1 MDYHSL
7 PEVFRMYHTLRTLK
21 TLLVIALVIASA
33 GTGFGQNLD
42 TMQPFDMV
50 VPTTY
55 GGGTRPNEGLYFG
68 IDFMAAWISH
78 PGVATI
84 GSDQGRGMVY
94 YVDRPITY
102 QQRNKY
108 GTTNDGNNDGT
119 NTSNSDLA
127 NTYLLIP
134 TVTVNPNNSYEVI
147 RSNDVSSYDTSML
160 SSAWVCGK
168 RYDIGY
174 MWGHHGL
181 GVSIYDINPYT
192 QTFQMQNAKVAFN
205 VSDKPGTDH
214 SWLNGITTVNG
225 NNSIVFPGNVNDVD
239 SLYVYG
245 ELGVKFSSL
254 DVTNRTE
261 TNSVE
266 LNYTY
271 RFMPSDC
278 FGRRYG
284 IWELDFGIR
293 YFQFREEFN
302 IYGKGGCLADSWW
315 NTASQNNLIGP
326 QIAARYFRTFGRW
339 TFDFQ
344 GKFMAAVNNQTIRQN
359 GVLGSNLS
367 TRYETVQNEIVGDDG
382 EVTYENM
389 YYEYIGMQGYPGYIN
404 STSFTFNH
412 RGTDMLF
419 APVAEIRFN
428 AKLQITQLVNV
439 RMGYTCMYVGNI
451 ARSAEMVQYNI
462 DGASPAMGINMDNNK
477 GNSLV
482 HGFTVGLEVNR

>member
-1 MDYHSL
+1 
-7 PEVFRMYHTLRTLK
+7 FRMYHTLRTLK

-33 GTGFGQNLD
+33 GTGFGQNLE

-55 GGGTRPNEGLYFG
+55 GGGTRPNEGFYFD
-68 IDFMAAWISH
+68 IDFMAAWISR
-78 PGVATI
+78 PGVSTI
-84 GSDQGRGMVY
+84 GSDVGRGMVY

-102 QQRNKY
+102 EQREK
-108 GTTNDGNNDGT
+108 GTTD
-119 NTSNSDLA
+119 
-127 NTYLLIP
+127 TYLMIP
-134 TVTVNPNNSYEVI
+134 TVTINPNDSYEVI
-147 RSNDVSSYDTSML
+147 RDADVSSYDTGML
-160 SSAWVCGK
+160 SSGWVCGR

-174 MWGHHGL
+174 MWGHHGI

-192 QTFQMQNAKVAFN
+192 QSFTMENAKVAFD
-205 VSDKPGTDH
+205 VADKPGTDH
-214 SWLNGITTVNG
+214 SWLHGITTING
-225 NNSIVFPGNVNDVD
+225 TESEVFPGNENNVD

-254 DVTNRTE
+254 TVFNKTQTNG
-261 TNSVE
+261 VE

-284 IWELDFGIR
+284 IWEMDFGVR

-302 IYGKGGCLADSWW
+302 VYGTGGCLSDSWW
-315 NTASQNNLIGP
+315 NTTAQNNLIGP
-326 QIAARYFRTFGRW
+326 QIAARYFRTYGRW

-344 GKFMAAVNNQTIRQN
+344 AKFMAAINNQSIRQN

-367 TRYETVQNEIVGDDG
+367 TRYDTVQTEVEGDDG
-382 EVTYENM
+382 EVTYQNT

-412 RGTDMLF
+412 HGTDTLF
-419 APVAEIRFN
+419 SPVIEARFN
-428 AKLQITQLVNV
+428 AKLQITQLVNL
-439 RMGYTCMYVGNI
+439 RMGYTLMYVGNV
-451 ARSAEMVQYNI
+451 ARPAEMVDYSI
-462 DGASPAMGINMDNNK
+462 GGMSRAMGINMNNNK
-477 GNSLV
+477 GDSLV
-482 HGFTVGLEVNR
+482 HGFTIGLEVNR